1 MDNFDEQSSRHN
13 TPERSISD
21 DLEGITKDCSHN
33 TLYEKL
39 QSVANIGTWAVD
51 LENSE
56 ISWSSQTKAIHE
68 VPSNYVPS
76 LETAISFYKEG
87 YDRNEITRIVSHAI
101 KTGEPWNA
109 TLQLVTAKG
118 NSVWIETHG
127 MVEMRNGKC
136 VRLFGTFQNVDNS
149 VKLRLELE
157 HEKREAQ
164 RASRQRGML
173 LSRISH
179 ELKTPL
185 NGITGMLQA
194 IKFEAR
200 DGIRQK
206 KADLALHSA
215 DRLLSLIND
224 VLDYTAI
231 INGELTLKYSDFCI
245 RSLVEDIVDAHKST
259 CKDKGIRLFA
269 ALSFDD
275 LTYIHGDAARISQV
289 ITHLLSNAVKF
300 TDTGFVSIHVSL
312 KQRSGN
318 HVLLVSVEDSGV
330 GMGESE
336 LTNMFRPFEND
347 RLNASEDL
355 NGNGLGLSII
365 NQLVERMNGELDV
378 RSTPGKGSC
387 FDVTLP
393 VEVADAEVEQDNAVS
408 ISSDLLGLPLNI
420 LVVDDN
426 DINRL
431 VLGSMLEKYGYV
443 PDEAENGEVA
453 VQRAREKQYDLVF
466 MDYAMPLLDG
476 VGATH
481 VILQEQLLGRNG
493 AIIAVTA
500 NTSEDDKAICL
511 NAGML
516 DFLAKPITGKDVAQQ
531 LKNMLLKKSTIA

>member
-1 MDNFDEQSSRHN
+1 MDNFDEQSSSHN

-21 DLEGITKDCSHN
+21 ELEGITKDCSHN

-76 LETAISFYKEG
+76 LETAIGFYKEG
-87 YDRNEITRIVSHAI
+87 YDRDEITRIVSHAI
-101 KTGEPWNA
+101 KTGESWNA

-365 NQLVERMNGELDV
+365 NQLVERMDGELDV

>member
-1 MDNFDEQSSRHN
+1 MDNFDEQSSSHN

-21 DLEGITKDCSHN
+21 ELEGITKDCSHN

-56 ISWSSQTKAIHE
+56 MSWSSQTKAIHE

-76 LETAISFYKEG
+76 LETAIGFYKEG
-87 YDRNEITRIVSHAI
+87 YDRDEITRIVSHAI

-136 VRLFGTFQNVDNS
+136 VRLFGTFQNVDKS

>member
-39 QSVANIGTWAVD
+39 QSFANIGTWAVD

>member
-1 MDNFDEQSSRHN
+1 LTH
-13 TPERSISD
+13 
-21 DLEGITKDCSHN
+21 TK
-33 TLYEKL
+33 
-39 QSVANIGTWAVD
+39 
-51 LENSE
+51 
-56 ISWSSQTKAIHE
+56 
-68 VPSNYVPS
+68 
-76 LETAISFYKEG
+76 
-87 YDRNEITRIVSHAI
+87 
-101 KTGEPWNA
+101 
-109 TLQLVTAKG
+109 
-118 NSVWIETHG
+118 
-127 MVEMRNGKC
+127 
-136 VRLFGTFQNVDNS
+136 VRV
-149 VKLRLELE
+149 
-157 HEKREAQ
+157 
-164 RASRQRGML
+164 
-173 LSRISH
+173 
-179 ELKTPL
+179 
-185 NGITGMLQA
+185 
-194 IKFEAR
+194 
-200 DGIRQK
+200 
-206 KADLALHSA
+206 
-215 DRLLSLIND
+215 
-224 VLDYTAI
+224 
-231 INGELTLKYSDFCI
+231 
-245 RSLVEDIVDAHKST
+245 
-259 CKDKGIRLFA
+259 DKGIRLFA

-453 VQRAREKQYDLVF
+453 VQQAREKQYDLVF

>member
-1 MDNFDEQSSRHN
+1 MDNFDEQSSSHN

-21 DLEGITKDCSHN
+21 ELEGITKDCSHN

-56 ISWSSQTKAIHE
+56 MSWSSQTKAIHE

-76 LETAISFYKEG
+76 LETAIGFYKEG
-87 YDRNEITRIVSHAI
+87 YDRDEITRIVSHAI

-136 VRLFGTFQNVDNS
+136 VRLFGTFQNVDKS

-312 KQRSGN
+312 KQRSGK

-365 NQLVERMNGELDV
+365 NQLVERMDGELDV

-393 VEVADAEVEQDNAVS
+393 VEVADAEVDQDNAVS

-500 NTSEDDKAICL
+500 NTSEDDKATCL

>member
-1 MDNFDEQSSRHN
+1 
-13 TPERSISD
+13 
-21 DLEGITKDCSHN
+21 
-33 TLYEKL
+33 
-39 QSVANIGTWAVD
+39 
-51 LENSE
+51 
-56 ISWSSQTKAIHE
+56 
-68 VPSNYVPS
+68 
-76 LETAISFYKEG
+76 LETSIGFYKEG
-87 YDRNEITRIVSHAI
+87 YDRDEITRIVSHAI

-136 VRLFGTFQNVDNS
+136 VRLFGTFQNVDKS

-453 VQRAREKQYDLVF
+453 VQQAREKQYDLVF

>member
-1 MDNFDEQSSRHN
+1 MDNFDEQSSSHN

-21 DLEGITKDCSHN
+21 ELEGITKDCSHN

-56 ISWSSQTKAIHE
+56 MSWSSQTKAIHE

-76 LETAISFYKEG
+76 LETSIGFYKEG
-87 YDRNEITRIVSHAI
+87 YDRDEITRIVSHAI

-136 VRLFGTFQNVDNS
+136 VRLFGTFQNVDKS

-453 VQRAREKQYDLVF
+453 VQQAREKQYDLVF

>member
-21 DLEGITKDCSHN
+21 DLEGITKGCSHN

-51 LENSE
+51 LENSK

-68 VPSNYVPS
+68 VPSDYLPTM
-76 LETAISFYKEG
+76 ETAIGFYKEG
-87 YDRNEITRIVSHAI
+87 YDRDEITRIVSHAI

-136 VRLFGTFQNVDNS
+136 VRLFGTFQNVDKS

-365 NQLVERMNGELDV
+365 NQLVERMDGELDV

-431 VLGSMLEKYGYV
+431 VLGSMLERYGYV

>member
-51 LENSE
+51 LENSK

-68 VPSNYVPS
+68 VPSDYLPTM
-76 LETAISFYKEG
+76 ETAIGFYKEG
-87 YDRNEITRIVSHAI
+87 YDRDEITRIVSHAI

-136 VRLFGTFQNVDNS
+136 VRLFGTFQNVDKS

-275 LTYIHGDAARISQV
+275 LTYVHGDAARISQV

-300 TDTGFVSIHVSL
+300 TDKGFVSVHVSL

-365 NQLVERMNGELDV
+365 NQLVERMDGELDV

-393 VEVADAEVEQDNAVS
+393 VEVADAEVEQDNTVS

-431 VLGSMLEKYGYV
+431 VLGSMLERYGYV

-466 MDYAMPLLDG
+466 MDYTMPLLDG

>member
-1 MDNFDEQSSRHN
+1 MDNFDEQSSSHN

-21 DLEGITKDCSHN
+21 ELEGITKDCSHN

-76 LETAISFYKEG
+76 LETAIGFYKEG
-87 YDRNEITRIVSHAI
+87 YDRDEITRIVSHAI

-136 VRLFGTFQNVDNS
+136 VRLFGTFQNVDKS

-365 NQLVERMNGELDV
+365 NQLVERMDGELDV

>member
-1 MDNFDEQSSRHN
+1 MDNFDEQSSSHN

-21 DLEGITKDCSHN
+21 ELEGITKDCSHN

-56 ISWSSQTKAIHE
+56 MSWSSQTKAIHE

-76 LETAISFYKEG
+76 LETSIGFYKEG
-87 YDRNEITRIVSHAI
+87 YDRDEITRIVSHAI

-136 VRLFGTFQNVDNS
+136 VRLFGTFQNVDKS

-157 HEKREAQ
+157 HEKKEAQ

-365 NQLVERMNGELDV
+365 NQLVERMDGELDV

-393 VEVADAEVEQDNAVS
+393 VEVADAEVEQDNTVS

-453 VQRAREKQYDLVF
+453 VQQAREKQYDLVF

>member
-1 MDNFDEQSSRHN
+1 MDNFDEQSSSHN

-21 DLEGITKDCSHN
+21 ELEGITKDCSHN

-76 LETAISFYKEG
+76 LETAIGFYKEG
-87 YDRNEITRIVSHAI
+87 YDRDEITRIVSHAI

-136 VRLFGTFQNVDNS
+136 VRLFGTFQNVDKS

>member
-1 MDNFDEQSSRHN
+1 MDNFDEQSSSHN

-21 DLEGITKDCSHN
+21 ELEGITKDCSHN

-56 ISWSSQTKAIHE
+56 MSWSSQTKAIHE
-68 VPSNYVPS
+68 VPSDYLPTM
-76 LETAISFYKEG
+76 ETAIGFYKEG
-87 YDRNEITRIVSHAI
+87 YDRDEITRIVSHAI

-136 VRLFGTFQNVDNS
+136 VRLFGTFQNVDKS

-453 VQRAREKQYDLVF
+453 VQQAREKQYDLVF

>member
-1 MDNFDEQSSRHN
+1 MDNFDEQSSRQN
-13 TPERSISD
+13 TPKRSISD
-21 DLEGITKDCSHN
+21 NLEGITQDCSHN
-33 TLYEKL
+33 TLFEKL

-51 LENSE
+51 LENSD

-68 VPSNYVPS
+68 VPSDYVPTM
-76 LETAISFYKEG
+76 ETAIGFYKEG
-87 YDRNEITRIVSHAI
+87 YDRDEITRIVSHAI
-101 KTGEPWNA
+101 KTGESWNA

-118 NSVWIETHG
+118 NAVWIETHG
-127 MVEMRNGKC
+127 MAEMRDGEC
-136 VRLFGTFQNVDNS
+136 VRLFGTFQNVDKS

-231 INGELTLKYSDFCI
+231 INGELALKYTDFCI
-245 RSLVEDIVDAHKST
+245 RSLVEDIVDAHKSK

-330 GMGESE
+330 GMSESA

-347 RLNASEDL
+347 RQNASEEL

-365 NQLVERMNGELDV
+365 NQLVERMDGELDV

-393 VEVADAEVEQDNAVS
+393 VEVAEAEVEQDNAVA

-453 VQRAREKQYDLVF
+453 VQRAREKRYDLVF

-481 VILQEQLLGRNG
+481 VILQEQLLAHNG

-500 NTSEDDKAICL
+500 NTSEYDKATCL
-511 NAGML
+511 SAGMS
-516 DFLAKPITGKDVAQQ
+516 DFLAKPITGTDVAQQ
-531 LKNMLLKKSTIA
+531 LKNMLLRKSTVA

>member
-1 MDNFDEQSSRHN
+1 MDNFDEQSSSHN

-21 DLEGITKDCSHN
+21 ELEGITKDCSHN

-56 ISWSSQTKAIHE
+56 MSWSSQTKAIHE

-76 LETAISFYKEG
+76 LETSIGFYKEG
-87 YDRNEITRIVSHAI
+87 YDRDEITRIVSHAI

-136 VRLFGTFQNVDNS
+136 VRLFGTFQNVDKS

>member
-1 MDNFDEQSSRHN
+1 MDNFDEQSSSHN

-21 DLEGITKDCSHN
+21 ELEGITKDCSHN

-56 ISWSSQTKAIHE
+56 MSWSSQTKAIHE

-76 LETAISFYKEG
+76 LETSIGFYKEG
-87 YDRNEITRIVSHAI
+87 YDRDEITRIVSHAI

-136 VRLFGTFQNVDNS
+136 VRLFGTFQNVDKS

-157 HEKREAQ
+157 HEKKEAQ

-365 NQLVERMNGELDV
+365 NQLVERMDGELDV

-453 VQRAREKQYDLVF
+453 VQQAREKQYDLVF

>member
-1 MDNFDEQSSRHN
+1 MDNFDEQSSSHN

-21 DLEGITKDCSHN
+21 ELEGITKDCSHN

-56 ISWSSQTKAIHE
+56 MSWSSQTKAIHE

-76 LETAISFYKEG
+76 LETSIGFYKEG
-87 YDRNEITRIVSHAI
+87 YDRDEITRIVSHAI

-136 VRLFGTFQNVDNS
+136 VRLFGTFQNVDKS

-365 NQLVERMNGELDV
+365 NQLVERMDGELDV

-393 VEVADAEVEQDNAVS
+393 VEVADAEVEQDNTVS

-453 VQRAREKQYDLVF
+453 VQQAREKQYDLVF

>member
-1 MDNFDEQSSRHN
+1 MDNFDEQSSSHN

-21 DLEGITKDCSHN
+21 ELEGITKDCSHN

-56 ISWSSQTKAIHE
+56 MSWSSQTKAIHE

-76 LETAISFYKEG
+76 LETAIGFYKEG
-87 YDRNEITRIVSHAI
+87 YDRDEITRIVSHAI

-136 VRLFGTFQNVDNS
+136 VRLFGTFQNVDKS

-500 NTSEDDKAICL
+500 NTSEDDKATCL

-531 LKNMLLKKSTIA
+531 LKNMLFKKSTIA

>member
-68 VPSNYVPS
+68 VPSNFVPS

>member
-13 TPERSISD
+13 TSERSISD

-51 LENSE
+51 LENSK

-68 VPSNYVPS
+68 VPSDYLPTM
-76 LETAISFYKEG
+76 ETAIGFYKEG
-87 YDRNEITRIVSHAI
+87 YDRDEITRIVSHAI

-136 VRLFGTFQNVDNS
+136 VRLFGTFQNVDKS

-157 HEKREAQ
+157 HEKKEAQ

-365 NQLVERMNGELDV
+365 NQLVERMDGELDV

-393 VEVADAEVEQDNAVS
+393 VEVADAEVEQDNTVS

>member
-1 MDNFDEQSSRHN
+1 MDNFDEQSSSHN

-21 DLEGITKDCSHN
+21 ELEGITKDCSHN

-56 ISWSSQTKAIHE
+56 MSWSSQTKAIHE

-76 LETAISFYKEG
+76 LETAIGFYKEG
-87 YDRNEITRIVSHAI
+87 YDRDEITRIVSHAI

-136 VRLFGTFQNVDNS
+136 VRLFGTFQNVDKS

-365 NQLVERMNGELDV
+365 NQLVERMDGELDV

-466 MDYAMPLLDG
+466 MDYTMPLLDG

>member
-1 MDNFDEQSSRHN
+1 MDNFDEQSSIHN

-68 VPSNYVPS
+68 VPPNYVPS
-76 LETAISFYKEG
+76 LETAIGFYKEG
-87 YDRNEITRIVSHAI
+87 YDRDEITRIVSHAI

-275 LTYIHGDAARISQV
+275 LTYVHGDAARISQV

-300 TDTGFVSIHVSL
+300 TDKGFVSVHVSL

-365 NQLVERMNGELDV
+365 NQLVERMDGELDV
-378 RSTPGKGSC
+378 RSTLGKGSC

-393 VEVADAEVEQDNAVS
+393 VEVADAEVEPDNAVS

>member
-39 QSVANIGTWAVD
+39 QSFANIGTWAVD

-500 NTSEDDKAICL
+500 NTSEDDKTICL

>member
-76 LETAISFYKEG
+76 LETAIGFYKEG